1 MSAASRINTART
13 LLQEAP
19 SVTCFSGAGLSAE
32 SGIATFRDTETH
44 ALWSRFDPMKLAS
57 PEGFAEAPATVIDWY
72 NWRRQTL
79 AAARPNAGH
88 QALAQQPQLVQ
99 ITQNVDD
106 LLERAGCAPQQILH
120 LHGTITRDRCH
131 DGCGYSVAID
141 LAHPPS
147 LRDCPRCGGSLRPA
161 VVWFGESLPD
171 TAWTAAEALCAA
183 TGCLLVIGTSA
194 SVYPAAGLIQL
205 ARRRGARII
214 LVNTQPSDAS
224 HLADVELIG
233 PSGQLLPQLLE
244 GLSLASPPL
253 PERL

>member
-1 MSAASRINTART
+1 MSSTLLETART
-13 LLQEAP
+13 LLQNAA
-19 SVTCFSGAGLSAE
+19 SVTGFSGAGLSAE
-32 SGIATFRDTETH
+32 SGISTFRDTETH

-57 PEGFAEAPATVIDWY
+57 PEGFAEAPSTVIDWY

-79 AAARPNAGH
+79 ATARPNAGH
-88 QALAQQPQLVQ
+88 QALAQHPQLVQ

-131 DGCGYSVAID
+131 DNCGYSEAVD
-141 LAHPPS
+141 LTHPPG

-161 VVWFGESLPD
+161 VVWFGESLPQN
-171 TAWTAAEALCAA
+171 AWTAAEALCAA

-233 PSGQLLPQLLE
+233 PSGQILPELLN
-244 GLSLASPPL
+244 GLSLASPAL
-253 PERL
+253 SD